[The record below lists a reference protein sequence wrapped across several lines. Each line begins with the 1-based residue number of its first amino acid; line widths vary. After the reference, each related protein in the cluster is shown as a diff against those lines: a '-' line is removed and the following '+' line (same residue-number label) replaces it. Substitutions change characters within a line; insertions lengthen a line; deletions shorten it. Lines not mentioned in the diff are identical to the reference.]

1 MSRFADFLPCSNAS
15 HNVATPI
22 VVPYTE
28 SSQMEM
34 NIMNSQISGTTSP
47 PSHQPVRYVVRQR
60 TVDHLQRN
68 SPRAT
73 NRPHSANPTHSGD
86 LPSTIHSQKTLPSQS
101 IGACGFTSPQANQH
115 DSESFAA
122 LRQGLKV
129 VLGVTVN
136 PRIRYCHRSRF
147 YRINL
152 PPMTVV
158 LKILRVELA

>member
-1 MSRFADFLPCSNAS
+1 MIYPSLQEFSQFYVKQVMSRFADFLPCSTAS
-15 HNVATPI
+15 HNVITPI

-86 LPSTIHSQKTLPSQS
+86 LPSTIHSQKRCHLSLLELVYQKM
-101 IGACGFTSPQANQH
+101 G
-115 DSESFAA
+115 
-122 LRQGLKV
+122 RQ
-129 VLGVTVN
+129 N
-136 PRIRYCHRSRF
+136 PRKFGRRKGF
-147 YRINL
+147 
-152 PPMTVV
+152 
-158 LKILRVELA
+158 ILLT